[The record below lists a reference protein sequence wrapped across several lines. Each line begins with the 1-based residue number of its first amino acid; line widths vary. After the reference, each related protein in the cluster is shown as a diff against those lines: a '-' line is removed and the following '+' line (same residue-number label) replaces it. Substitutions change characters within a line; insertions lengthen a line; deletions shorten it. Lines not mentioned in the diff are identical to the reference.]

1 MIIQSKRVWVAG
13 TFHPAQIEIEGTKIK
28 GIYEYNSNSVD
39 VDYGSLRIVP
49 GFIEVHA
56 HGAYGFDTNDANV
69 EGLTNWVSKLPLEGV
84 TSILATTVTQSHEV
98 LSKAVA
104 NVAKVASSSYE
115 GAEILGIHF
124 EGPYLDMKYK
134 GAQPEEYIAT
144 PTVEEF
150 KEYQEA
156 ANGMIKYMT
165 IAPETDKN
173 HELIRY
179 ATQHGVVASIGH
191 SAATYDQAL
200 MAISNGANCFTHSF
214 NGMSPLNQRQP
225 GCVGAIMRTDTYSE
239 VICDGQHVKPD
250 VLHALFQAKGKD
262 RMICV
267 TDSLCAKGNPPGYY
281 ELGGNEITINEHGTA
296 ILVKTGGIAG
306 STLFSNNGLRV
317 MVEDALIPFE
327 WAINA
332 MTKNPAEVLGVDN
345 RKGKLVAGYDAD
357 IVVLGDDYSITQTY
371 ARGKAQITK

>member
-1 MIIQSKRVWVAG
+1 MIIQSSKVWVAG
-13 TFHPAQIEIEGTKIK
+13 TFIPAQIEMEGTKIK
-28 GIYEYNSNSVD
+28 AIHPHGSKEVD
-39 VDYGSLRIVP
+39 KDYGDLRIVP

-84 TSILATTVTQSHEV
+84 TSILTTTVTQSHEV
-98 LSKAVA
+98 LAKAVA
-104 NVAKVASSSYE
+104 NVAKVAKMDYE

-134 GAQPEEYIAT
+134 GAQPEEHIAT

-150 KEYQEA
+150 KQYQEA
-156 ANGMIKYMT
+156 AEGLIKYMT
-165 IAPETDKN
+165 IAPETDKD

-179 ATQHGVVASIGH
+179 ASQNGVVCSIGH

-200 MAISNGANCFTHSF
+200 LGIANGANCFTHSF

-250 VLHALFQAKGKD
+250 VLNSLFLTKGKD
-262 RMICV
+262 RIICV
-267 TDSLCAKGNPPGYY
+267 TDSLSAKGNPPGYY

-306 STLFSNNGLRV
+306 STLFSNKGLRIL
-317 MVEDALIPFE
+317 VEEALVPFE

-332 MTKNPAEVLGVDN
+332 LTKNPAEVLGVDD
-345 RKGKLVAGYDAD
+345 RKGKLVAGHDAD
-357 IVVLGDDYSITQTY
+357 IVVLGADYSIVQTY
-371 ARGKAQITK
+371 ARGKAQIN

>member
-1 MIIQSKRVWVAG
+1 MIIQSKKVWVAG
-13 TFHPAQIEIEGTKIK
+13 TFQPAQIEIDGTKIK
-28 GIYEYNSNSVD
+28 AIYEYASHEVD
-39 VDYGSLRIVP
+39 VNYGELRIVP

-84 TSILATTVTQSHEV
+84 TSVLATTVTQSHET
-98 LSKAVA
+98 LAKAVA
-104 NVAKVASSSYE
+104 NVAKVAEGEYE

-134 GAQPEEYIAT
+134 GAQPEEHIAA

-150 KEYQEA
+150 KQYQEA
-156 ANGMIKYMT
+156 AKGMIKYMT
-165 IAPETDKN
+165 IAPEKDTN

-191 SAATYDQAL
+191 SAATYEEAL
-200 MAISNGANCFTHSF
+200 LAISNGANCFTHTF
-214 NGMSPLNQRQP
+214 NGMSPLNHRQP

-267 TDSLCAKGNPPGYY
+267 TDSLSAKGNPPGHY
-281 ELGGNEITINEHGTA
+281 ELGGNEITINEFGTA
-296 ILVKTGGIAG
+296 LLVKSGTIAG
-306 STLFSNNGLRV
+306 STLFSNKGLKV
-317 MVEDALIPFE
+317 MVEEALIPFE

-332 MTKNPAEVLGVDN
+332 LTKNPAEVLRVHDH
-345 RKGKLVAGYDAD
+345 KGKLVAGYDAD
-357 IVVLGDDYSITQTY
+357 IVVLGDDYSIIQTY
-371 ARGKAQITK
+371 ARGKKQI